1 VSVGLGSLAIVYGDL
16 FREVQ
21 ERRIFSDSKCFVDA
35 MPKRAPATILAAFR
49 ELDTPDDAAL
59 RAFVLDN
66 FDLPASAMPRIRE
79 AYSLSQYIEANWTA
93 LARAP
98 VAPAPGSTALAL
110 PAPFVVPGG
119 RFRELYY
126 WDSYFTM
133 LGLAC
138 DGHADLVE
146 AMIDN
151 FTVLIERHGYVPNG
165 TRTYYLG
172 RSQPPFFYLM
182 MQLSQC
188 RDPVILRRRL
198 EAMEREHAFWMRGVE
213 FLDPGDA
220 DARCARLPD
229 GSVVN
234 RYWDAHEH
242 PREESWAEDLATARQ
257 ADRPAP
263 QVWRDLRAAAES
275 GWDFS
280 SRWLGDSG
288 TLSSIRTT
296 SIAPVDLNHLLFGL
310 ERAIADLASTL
321 GHRANAAHFDRLAR
335 TRARAN
341 QRWFW
346 HPHQARFA
354 DLDLDTLHP
363 TASLNAAALFPLF
376 TGKVSFRQVA
386 AMARLV
392 REHLL
397 AAGGLRTTVI
407 ASGEQWD
414 APNGWAPLQWI
425 ALAGFERHGHHALA
439 REIANRWKATVE
451 QAYAQTGE
459 IFEKYDIEHERL
471 GVGGEYEVQEGFGWT
486 NGVSRMI
493 DRFLSRKHA

>member
-1 VSVGLGSLAIVYGDL
+1 
-16 FREVQ
+16 
-21 ERRIFSDSKCFVDA
+21 
-35 MPKRAPATILAAFR
+35 
-49 ELDTPDDAAL
+49 
-59 RAFVLDN
+59 
-66 FDLPASAMPRIRE
+66 
-79 AYSLSQYIEANWTA
+79 
-93 LARAP
+93 
-98 VAPAPGSTALAL
+98 
-110 PAPFVVPGG
+110 
-119 RFRELYY
+119 
-126 WDSYFTM
+126 
-133 LGLAC
+133 
-138 DGHADLVE
+138 
-146 AMIDN
+146 
-151 FTVLIERHGYVPNG
+151 
-165 TRTYYLG
+165 
-172 RSQPPFFYLM
+172 M